1 MARPMQ
7 VMWYINPND
16 GPFPWSP
23 KGRIKADLM
32 RSREIAVTLDRRG
45 FYGTLT
51 VGRAP
56 LVETASW
63 IPITKTLRFLI
74 PIYPGVTPPMMLAQ
88 QAKNFDSISGGRFLL
103 NQVNGTDNILKSYGV
118 DVPSD
123 ERYEMSEEYWTLF
136 KRLYASDLTPY
147 EGKYFHYAGAPINNL
162 PAGTESDI
170 WVQDPHTPI
179 WGSGNSP
186 AAVRQAGEL
195 LDVFLAHMFRPDR
208 LNVLFQEA
216 RTLANARGRTLKTG
230 VLANIIVRKTEA
242 EAWDHARWVLEQTGA
257 EQIVRQIEGRLKT
270 GRYNPALGTREPGGF
285 ETLTSDDPM
294 IKARLDALRNGRVP
308 DVRALESYPNV
319 WAGPT
324 SWGALDVLEQGWGS
338 WLVGSAEGVAAR
350 MREMQE
356 VYGIDA
362 FILAGWPSLEE
373 VNTVADLLLPLLEL
387 DTEPPK
393 LMLSSD

>member
-23 KGRIKADLM
+23 KGRIKPDLM

-51 VGRAP
+51 VGRSP

-63 IPITKTLRFLI
+63 VPITKTLRFLI
-74 PIYPGVTPPMMLAQ
+74 PIYPGVTPPMQLAQ
-88 QAKNFDSISGGRFLL
+88 HAKLFDSISGGRFLL
-103 NQVNGTDNILKSYGV
+103 NQVNGTDNILKSYGI

-123 ERYEMSEEYWTLF
+123 ERYEMSEEYWTVF
-136 KRLYASDLTPY
+136 KRLYGGDLSPY
-147 EGKYFHYAGAPINNL
+147 QGKYFHFSGAPINNL
-162 PAGTESDI
+162 PPGERNI
-170 WVQDPHTPI
+170 WVQDPYTPI

-186 AAVRQAGEL
+186 AAIKQAGEL

-208 LNVLFQEA
+208 LNAQFEA
-216 RTLANARGRTLKTG
+216 ARAIARKQGRTLKTG
-230 VLANIIVRKTEA
+230 VLSNIIVRKTDA
-242 EAWDHARWVLEQTGA
+242 EAWDRARWVLEETGA

-270 GRYNPALGTREPGGF
+270 GRWNPALGTRDPGGF
-285 ETLTSDDPM
+285 ETLDSNDPM
-294 IKARLDALRNGRVP
+294 IKSRLDALKAGRVP
-308 DVRALESYPNV
+308 DVRSLESYPNV

-338 WLVGSAEGVAAR
+338 WLVGSAENVAAR
-350 MREMQE
+350 MREMQD
-356 VYGIDA
+356 VYAIDA

-373 VNTVADLLLPLLEL
+373 LNITADLLLPLLEL

-393 LMLSSD
+393 LQLSKD

>member
-23 KGRIKADLM
+23 KGRIQADLA

-51 VGRAP
+51 VGRSP

-63 IPITKTLRFLI
+63 VPLTEKLRFLI
-74 PIYPGVTPPMMLAQ
+74 PIYPGVTPPMQLAQ
-88 QAKNFDSISGGRFLL
+88 HAKLFDSISGGRFLL
-103 NQVNGTDNILKSYGV
+103 NQVNGTDSILKSYGV

-123 ERYEMSEEYWTLF
+123 ERYAMSEEYWTLF
-136 KRLYASDLTPY
+136 KRLYNSDMTPY
-147 EGKYFHYAGAPINNL
+147 EGKYFHYSGSPINNL
-162 PAGTESDI
+162 PPGSQSDI
-170 WVQDPHTPI
+170 WVQDPYTPI

-186 AAVRQAGEL
+186 AAIKQAGEL
-195 LDVFLAHMFRPDR
+195 LDVYLAHMFRPDR
-208 LNVLFQEA
+208 LNVQFEAA
-216 RTLANARGRTLKTG
+216 RTIARQKGRTLGTG
-230 VLANIIVRKTEA
+230 VLANIIVRKTEE
-242 EAWDHARWVLEQTGA
+242 EAWDHARWVLEQTGV
-257 EQIVRQIEGRLKT
+257 EQIVRQIEQRLKT

-285 ETLTSDDPM
+285 EALTSDDPM
-294 IKARLDALRNGRVP
+294 IKSRLDALRNGRLP

-338 WLVGSAEGVAAR
+338 YLVGSAQNVAER

-373 VNTVADLLLPLLEL
+373 VNRVADLLLPLLEL
-387 DTEPPK
+387 DTSPPK
-393 LMLSSD
+393 LQRSTD

>member
-23 KGRIKADLM
+23 KGRIKPDLM

-63 IPITKTLRFLI
+63 VPLTKTLRFLI
-74 PIYPGVTPPMMLAQ
+74 PIYPGVTPPMQLAQ
-88 QAKNFDSISGGRFLL
+88 QAKLFDSISGGRFLL
-103 NQVNGTDNILKSYGV
+103 NQVNGTDNILRSYGI

-123 ERYEMSEEYWTLF
+123 ERYEMSEEYWTVF
-136 KRLYASDLTPY
+136 KRLYGGDLSPY
-147 EGKYFHYAGAPINNL
+147 KGKYFHYSGAPVNNL
-162 PAGTESDI
+162 PPGERTL
-170 WVQDPHTPI
+170 WVQDPYTPI

-186 AAVRQAGEL
+186 AGIKQAGEL
-195 LDVFLAHMFRPDR
+195 LDVYLAHLFRPDR
-208 LNVLFQEA
+208 LAKQFDEA
-216 RTLANARGRTLKTG
+216 RAIARRNGRSLKTG
-230 VLANIIVRKTEA
+230 ILGNIIVRKTDA
-242 EAWDHARWVLEQTGA
+242 EAWDRAQWVLEQTGA
-257 EQIVRQIEGRLKT
+257 EQIVRQIETRLKT
-270 GRYNPALGTREPGGF
+270 GRWNPALGTREPGGF
-285 ETLTSDDPM
+285 ETLSSDDPM
-294 IKARLDALRNGRVP
+294 IKARLDALKKGRVP

-338 WLVGSAEGVAAR
+338 WLVGSAQSVAER
-350 MREMQE
+350 MREMQQ

-373 VNTVADLLLPLLEL
+373 LNITADLLLPLLEL
-387 DTEPPK
+387 DQEPPK
-393 LMLSSD
+393 LQLSSD